1 MGRWGMHFAMPR
13 KAEVPH
19 HGREFHRGD
28 LRREPVE
35 RLRALE
41 VLRRVVR
48 VDEESPQHL
57 GLKEGNTT
65 DGLLLQV
72 RHRRRNE
79 MAHTVAKEQNVR

>member
-1 MGRWGMHFAMPR
+1 MWVGGWCVCVCGDGGVHFVMPMR
-13 KAEVPH
+13 AEVPH
-19 HGREFHRGD
+19 HGRESHRGD
-28 LRREPVE
+28 LRREPEE

-41 VLRRVVR
+41 VLRRVFR

-57 GLKEGNTT
+57 GLKEGNTA

-79 MAHTVAKEQNVR
+79 